1 MAPSRS
7 PHGKRT
13 SWCKASLRGYVREVT
28 RVGDPPVIKGPQA
41 AKFLL
46 IIEIAD
52 TALNTRPAHSKR
64 RGLSF
69 HTNRRLRVRAE
80 RMCSSSPLSQTAQTQ
95 THPKSM
101 ASVLFQYASKLAPA
115 QTTRTAFLTMTFFS
129 SVFPTE
135 ITSRCLLTVHGSC
148 YTIQSYLHEG
158 IPPSNQTNIIYFE
171 PQMI

>member
-1 MAPSRS
+1 MAPSCS

-28 RVGDPPVIKGPQA
+28 QVGDPPVIKGPQA

-46 IIEIAD
+46 MIEIAD
-52 TALNTRPAHSKR
+52 TTLNTRPAHSKR

-80 RMCSSSPLSQTAQTQ
+80 RMRSSSPLSQTAQTQ

-101 ASVLFQYASKLAPA
+101 AGVLFQYASKLAPA
-115 QTTRTAFLTMTFFS
+115 QTTRTVQPSWPWPSLAHS
-129 SVFPTE
+129 FPHWNYIE
-135 ITSRCLLTVHGSC
+135 MSPHCPRLMLY
-148 YTIQSYLHEG
+148 YTI
-158 IPPSNQTNIIYFE
+158 IPSRRDSSI
-171 PQMI
+171 